1 MFNPLFLWR
10 KILMQWIFPPG
21 IIIIAIF
28 LLYVLLILR
37 KKKAAT
43 ILLIF
48 LVSLLFILGT
58 WFGEYLFLRPLEEKF
73 ILNPDLSGD
82 NISLKQPIIVVLSGD
97 SSSGNLLTDECVSEV
112 GEISLARL
120 IGAYLLYK
128 KIECPIL
135 VSGGVIPGIGEVT
148 PAASIMEEVLMEL
161 GVPAENILR
170 ESKSSTTLENAVFT
184 LNMLTGFSFQEVIL
198 VTSAVHMPR
207 AILAFQNDVL
217 TILPAPVNFLYEDK
231 SPGVLDIFPNRRSWE
246 HNLRAIHEWIGLIY
260 YKIIKG

>member
-1 MFNPLFLWR
+1 MLNPLLLWR

-21 IIIIAIF
+21 IIIIAIL
-28 LLYVLLILR
+28 LLYFLLILR

-43 ILLIF
+43 IFLIF
-48 LVSLLFILGT
+48 IVSLLFIFGS

-73 ILNPDLSGD
+73 ILDSDLSGE

-97 SSSGNLLTDECVSEV
+97 SSSGSLLTDECVSEV
-112 GEISLARL
+112 GEITLARL
-120 IGAYLLYK
+120 VGAYLLYK

-135 VSGGVIPGIGEVT
+135 VSGGIIPGIGEVT
-148 PAASIMEEVLMEL
+148 PAASIMGEVLMEL
-161 GVPAENILR
+161 GVTAENILK
-170 ESKSSTTLENAVFT
+170 ESKSSTTLENAEFT
-184 LNMLTGFSFQEVIL
+184 LNILTRLPFQEVIL

-207 AILAFQNDVL
+207 AMLAFQNDVV

-231 SPGVLDIFPNRRSWE
+231 SPGVLDIFPNRSSWE

-260 YKIIKG
+260 YKIIKR